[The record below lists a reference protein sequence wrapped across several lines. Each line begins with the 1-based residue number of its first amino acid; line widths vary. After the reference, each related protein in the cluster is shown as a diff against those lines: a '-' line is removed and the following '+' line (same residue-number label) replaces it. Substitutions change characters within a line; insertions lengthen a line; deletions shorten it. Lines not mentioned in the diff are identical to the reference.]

1 LDAELLN
8 TTVDALLNSQDIE
21 AAADSALLLLDVDK
35 LTADGQ
41 AALADWLLRDD
52 ASLRTI
58 SSART
63 PLDELADQGRFRLDL
78 ALALSTLAIHLPPL
92 DQRREDIP
100 LLAQAFLEEANQ
112 LGGRQLGGFSEDA
125 FDRLI
130 DYCPDYAEGY
140 NQRAFVNFLREDF
153 AAALVDLDLALE
165 RRPRHVA
172 AMSGK
177 ALTLMGLGRHDEA
190 QEILREAVKLNPWIP
205 EAGLLQGEEL

>member
-1 LDAELLN
+1 MCVMKLALPMIFACTFAHAECPPPPDIAAAQ
-8 TTVDALLNSQDIE
+8 DALLAEARALPNGREARAISNKLWELWATAPDEQSQ
-21 AAADSALLLLDVDK
+21 ALLDR
-35 LTADGQ
+35 GM
-41 AALADWLLRDD
+41 AARA
-52 ASLRTI
+52 A
-58 SSART
+58 
-63 PLDELADQGRFRLDL
+63 FN
-78 ALALSTLAIHLPPL
+78 
-92 DQRREDIP
+92 
-100 LLAQAFLEEANQ
+100 FLEAT
-112 LGGRQLGGFSEDA
+112 DA